1 MRMIANDPGGELAG
15 RITATQTALTVVEN
29 CATDDQTRRAIRKA
43 RKQVKNGLRTG
54 LGEKIARIHAVDA
67 ASESSSGA
75 VTTSQ
80 EGKKMAREALQL
92 MLFLN
97 LLKFGEMFARQ
108 PEKLDLY
115 MRQGLLEDDAVAE
128 EEPAPPPPTP

>member
-1 MRMIANDPGGELAG
+1 MDEWAG
-15 RITATQTALTVVEN
+15 VY
-29 CATDDQTRRAIRKA
+29 
-43 RKQVKNGLRTG
+43 
-54 LGEKIARIHAVDA
+54 A
-67 ASESSSGA
+67 ASETSSGA

-80 EGKKMAREALQL
+80 EGKKMARENLQL

-115 MRQGLLEDDAVAE
+115 MRQSILEDDDAAPE
-128 EEPAPPPPTP
+128 EPPTPDPAPPTP